1 MLLPDQGIEL
11 VWEGRVSML
20 QQGGPGGEL
29 EWGQLKAGIEA
40 DPPTIEQ
47 LEMVGAAIA
56 NLGGKGQMEAA
67 LAIALQPFPDR
78 AIDQQRQLLGLR
90 SPAVHPGPFQG
101 MEATCGSRATGT
113 SSPTNPGCTLAPQG
127 LELAIALGIK
137 PLGTTTELHL
147 TIGGQHKGPQH
158 AARTPHRQGQGQ
170 GSLHQETALG

>member
-11 VWEGRVSML
+11 VWKGRVAVL

-29 EWGQLKAGIEA
+29 EWDQLKAGIEA

-56 NLGGKGQMEAA
+56 NLGGKGHMEAA
-67 LAIALQPFPDR
+67 LGIALQPLPDR
-78 AIDQQRQLLGLR
+78 AVDQQRQLLGLR
-90 SPAVHPGPFQG
+90 SPAVNPGPFQG
-101 MEATCGSRATGT
+101 MEATCGSRATST
-113 SSPTNPGCTLAPQG
+113 SNPTNPGCTLASQG

-147 TIGGQHKGPQH
+147 PIGGQHKGPQH
-158 AARTPHRQGQGQ
+158 AARAPRRQGHGQ
-170 GSLHQETALG
+170 GPLHQETALG